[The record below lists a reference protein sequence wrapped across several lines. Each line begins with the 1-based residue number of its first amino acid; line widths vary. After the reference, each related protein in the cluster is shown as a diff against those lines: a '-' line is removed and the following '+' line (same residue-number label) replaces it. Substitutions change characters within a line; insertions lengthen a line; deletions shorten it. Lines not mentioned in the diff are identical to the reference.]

1 MVVSLNHR
9 LNILGYL
16 NLSDY
21 SEKYARSANVGTA
34 DMVEALRWIRDNIAR
49 FGGDPDN
56 VTLFGQSGGGM
67 KVTVLMQ
74 TPEADGLFHKG
85 IIQSGVLDEFGN
97 PEKTDAAPLVEALL
111 EELGLSVSEIEQL
124 ETIPY
129 ADLAKAYNK
138 VAPAL
143 AKAGEYVGTSPLA
156 DDYYVGDPREVGFR
170 DHAKTIPLMIGT
182 VFGEFAFGPGVEN
195 KDQLPQS
202 QIMAML
208 EKKYGDYGSKLVPLF
223 KEAYPDKNLC
233 DLLVLDG
240 LFRVPT
246 ADYVAKR
253 SVYNEAPV
261 YSYLFAYEFP
271 LEGGKPAW
279 HCSEIPFVFHN
290 TDKVAVCNIP
300 GVSDRLEERM
310 SGAWVAFARYGNP
323 NIPALPCWPASTPGD
338 EATMIFDRSCKVAH
352 NYDHELLEMLMEAG
366 PCMPVF
372 EEPDEDAII
381 LH

>member
-1 MVVSLNHR
+1 M
-9 LNILGYL
+9 
-16 NLSDY
+16 
-21 SEKYARSANVGTA
+21 
-34 DMVEALRWIRDNIAR
+34 
-49 FGGDPDN
+49 
-56 VTLFGQSGGGM
+56 
-67 KVTVLMQ
+67 
-74 TPEADGLFHKG
+74 
-85 IIQSGVLDEFGN
+85 
-97 PEKTDAAPLVEALL
+97 
-111 EELGLSVSEIEQL
+111 
-124 ETIPY
+124 
-129 ADLAKAYNK
+129 
-138 VAPAL
+138 
-143 AKAGEYVGTSPLA
+143 
-156 DDYYVGDPREVGFR
+156 
-170 DHAKTIPLMIGT
+170 
-182 VFGEFAFGPGVEN
+182 
-195 KDQLPQS
+195 
-202 QIMAML
+202 IMAASWFPCL
-208 EKKYGDYGSKLVPLF
+208 RRRIRT
-223 KEAYPDKNLC
+223 KNLC

-372 EEPDEDAII
+372 EEPDEDAIM